1 MAEIATIA
9 RPYAEAVFQLADKAG
24 TLDRWSEILERLASL
39 AEHPEVQQIVGDPR
53 LGASRLVDLIV
64 SLAGEGGADAK
75 PFIAAL
81 VENKRVEA
89 LPAIRAHYE
98 ALKNER
104 QGAVDA
110 KIETALEM
118 TSEQLGAL
126 VADLEKK
133 FGRRVRP
140 QVSVD
145 KELIGGARVTVGD
158 QVIDGSVRGRLA
170 SLAAGLI
177 ST

>member
-1 MAEIATIA
+1 MAM
-9 RPYAEAVFQLADKAG
+9 K
-24 TLDRWSEILERLASL
+24 
-39 AEHPEVQQIVGDPR
+39 GDPR
-53 LGASRLVDLIV
+53 VIEFL
-64 SLAGEGGADAK
+64 
-75 PFIAAL
+75 
-81 VENKRVEA
+81 N
-89 LPAIRAHYE
+89 E

-110 KIETALEM
+110 KIETALEL
-118 TSEQLGAL
+118 TSEQLNAL

-140 QVSVD
+140 QVSID

-170 SLAAGLI
+170 SLAAGLLGA
-177 ST
+177 

>member
-9 RPYAEAVFQLADKAG
+9 RPYAEAVFQLADQAG
-24 TLDRWSEILERLASL
+24 TLDRWSSILERLASL
-39 AEHPEVQQIVGDPR
+39 ASHAEVKQIAGDPR
-53 LGASRLVDLIV
+53 LGASRLVDLLV
-64 SLAGEGGADAK
+64 SLAGDAGTEAK
-75 PFIAAL
+75 PFIEAL
-81 VENKRVEA
+81 VENKRVDS
-89 LPAIRAHYE
+89 LPAVREHFE

-110 KIETALEM
+110 RIETAIEL
-118 TSEQLGAL
+118 TAGQLAEL

-133 FGRRVRP
+133 FGRRIRP
-140 QVSVD
+140 QVSID

-177 ST
+177 SA